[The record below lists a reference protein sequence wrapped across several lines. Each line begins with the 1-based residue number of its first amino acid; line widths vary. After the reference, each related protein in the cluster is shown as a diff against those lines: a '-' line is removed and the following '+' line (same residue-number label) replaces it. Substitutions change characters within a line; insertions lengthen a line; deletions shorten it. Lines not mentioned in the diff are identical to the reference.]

1 MRHLI
6 LPIINTKRL
15 TLRPLTLEDSVSLFE
30 YAKNDLVGPSAGWK
44 PHKTVDETV
53 QFIEYAIKKRDYGQP
68 GIFAIVLKRG
78 KKMIG
83 TIEIHSFKDHKGE
96 IGFVL
101 NPKYWNKGYMT
112 EAAKAVI
119 IYGFEYL
126 GLSRLQYGYFPG
138 NEQSKRVCEKLDFK
152 YEGVLRNKYLNYD
165 NTPIDEVISSLTIED
180 YKENKI
186 SWLKGFNVD
195 YKDN

>member
-30 YAKNDLVGPSAGWK
+30 YAKSDLVGPSAGWK

-101 NPKYWNKGYMT
+101 NQKYWINDSQSPFGMGQYCDYIIECRTDGSFFYIKNRRDGST
-112 EAAKAVI
+112 EVLPQDGSYDWITVQILSSRRFVAPKR
-119 IYGFEYL
+119 GFEAGAFYAPYVPL
-126 GLSRLQYGYFPG
+126 II
-138 NEQSKRVCEKLDFK
+138 K
-152 YEGVLRNKYLNYD
+152 
-165 NTPIDEVISSLTIED
+165 
-180 YKENKI
+180 
-186 SWLKGFNVD
+186 
-195 YKDN
+195 